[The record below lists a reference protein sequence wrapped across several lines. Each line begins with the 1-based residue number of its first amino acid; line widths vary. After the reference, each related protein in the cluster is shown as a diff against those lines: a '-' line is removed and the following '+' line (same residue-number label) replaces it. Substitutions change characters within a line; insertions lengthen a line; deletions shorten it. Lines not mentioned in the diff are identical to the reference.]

1 MKTLQELINLEEP
14 AWELVQQWLEE
25 GKNTYEILPK
35 NQQRAEK
42 ELVANQV
49 TTRSP
54 MGAVIYE
61 TGGILIDGGW
71 IRILGSGS
79 EKLDR
84 NISDWNIGKSFK
96 KLGDIPPFLLIA
108 DDVIGGY
115 FAINGGGLGKNLGK
129 IYYFAPDTL
138 AWEDLN
144 ISYSQ
149 FLNWAFA
156 GNLEKF
162 YEGFRWE
169 NWQEEI
175 KSLNGNNIF
184 SFFPFLSTK
193 EGKNI
198 NEISRKI
205 VPIEENYNSVVGQ
218 I

>member
-14 AWELVQQWLEE
+14 AWELVKQWLREA
-25 GKNTYEILPK
+25 KNSYEILPK
-35 NQQRAEK
+35 NQQKAEN